1 MDASHEK
8 EMFSL
13 WSAICI
19 LSRQAVVFTF
29 ISHLSKNYLFSGL
42 RYSLYL
48 KPLSLK
54 SISQNMAHGK
64 KVAILDLSAGLFQ
77 RHTMLQSNCRYFHCC
92 DLFNKTFLLH
102 WSKECV
108 YFLEHV
114 EASFPSST
122 QSGILPPS
130 CPPPSF
136 PCSLLY
142 VMKTS
147 RSSPGEGRMS
157 LAGHTVPLFFK
168 KM

>member
-8 EMFSL
+8 VMFSL
-13 WSAICI
+13 WSAICM
-19 LSRQAVVFTF
+19 LSQQAIVFTF
-29 ISHLSKNYLFSGL
+29 IPHLSKNYLFCGL

-54 SISQNMAHGK
+54 SISQNMAYGK
-64 KVAILDLSAGLFQ
+64 KVAILDVSAGLFQ
-77 RHTMLQSNCRYFHCC
+77 MHMMLQSNCRYFHCC

-102 WSKECV
+102 WSKECI

-130 CPPPSF
+130 CVPPPASHA
-136 PCSLLY
+136 PCF
-142 VMKTS
+142 
-147 RSSPGEGRMS
+147 MS
-157 LAGHTVPLFFK
+157 WRQAEVVLEKEEWVWLDILCHYF
-168 KM
+168 